1 MLPARWDSITV
12 DGWLRDGDDRISEEP
27 LGGKEKFWIIGPD
40 GHEYLFKYAR
50 CDEDGT
56 NVRGEDW
63 AEWAVHQ
70 LAELV
75 GVPTA
80 VVLPGTHDGRRGSLS
95 RAVWHERERL
105 IHGNELL
112 ARQDSAYEAGAQRE
126 NPGYTVEAVRGALDG
141 VAAPVDCEAPVMTGF
156 DAWAGYLMLD
166 AWVAGRD
173 RHHLNWAVIDHGG
186 SLRLAPSFDHG
197 NALGFQEPEHQVAGI
212 AGDDARLA
220 RWCRR
225 GASFHFA
232 GKPPLVDLAVSALR
246 LAGSGVEGHW
256 RSKIAEVTVDDI
268 AAVFDQVPD
277 ALMSDQGRIFR
288 IKLLTHNQERIAD
301 DR

>member
-1 MLPARWDSITV
+1 MPARWESVTV
-12 DGWLRDGDDRISEEP
+12 DDWLREGDGRTSEEP
-27 LGGKEKFWIIGPD
+27 LGGKDKFWLTGPD
-40 GHEYLFKYAR
+40 GYEYLFKYAR
-50 CDEDGT
+50 CDPNGT

-70 LAELV
+70 LAELI

-80 VVLPGTHDGRRGSLS
+80 VVLPGTYRGRRGSLS

-112 ARQDSAYEAGAQRE
+112 ARQNRDYDAAAQRE
-126 NPGYTVEAVRGALDG
+126 NPGYTVDAVRAALDG
-141 VAAPVDCEAPVMTGF
+141 AVAPVSCVAPVISGF
-156 DAWAGYLMLD
+156 DAWAGYVMLD

-197 NALGFQEPEHQVAGI
+197 NALGFQEPERRI
-212 AGDDARLA
+212 AGLANDDRRLA
-220 RWCRR
+220 WWCQK
-225 GASFHFA
+225 GTSFHFA
-232 GKPPLVDLAVSALR
+232 GRPSLVDVARSALR
-246 LAGSGVEGHW
+246 LVGGAVWAYW
-256 RSKIAEVTVDDI
+256 RTRLAEVTVADVTAI
-268 AAVFDQVPD
+268 FDQIPD

-288 IKLLTHNQERIAD
+288 IKLLTHNQERIVD
-301 DR
+301 DQ